1 MLPDQIKMT
10 KNYAKTLPV
19 LVFILILSWNVQAPT
34 WVKVQDYKQYLENG
48 DSMVVDFFL
57 KGLNR
62 VCINSTHPV
71 NISIWD
77 GDKQLFYKELVY
89 KYNNTFEISSGGGIK
104 VENVNE
110 GNYVHVSVEALLP
123 SFIKIPSDQTPVYIG
138 WINIGDY
145 KQYLGY
151 GNSVFVNLSPG
162 YDYRIY
168 IYSDHPV
175 NISIWDGDKQL
186 FYKELVYKY
195 NNTFEISSGGGI
207 KVESKP
213 LGIVSYPG
221 IYLHVAVYSEVNE
234 TPAISLNYL
243 PAPTPTI
250 TKTYPHPLIT
260 KITPNVTETLPERLT
275 PSVIPEQPGFEV
287 VLSIAVI
294 ISVVALRRL
303 RTK

>member
-1 MLPDQIKMT
+1 MT
-10 KNYAKTLPV
+10 PKIMQKTLPV
-19 LVFILILSWNVQAPT
+19 LVFILILSWNVQAST
-34 WVKVQDYKQYLENG
+34 WVKVQDYKQYLGNR
-48 DSMVVDFFL
+48 DSIAIDFFL
-57 KGLNR
+57 KDLNR

-89 KYNNTFEISSGGGIK
+89 KYNNTFEISSGGSIK

-123 SFIKIPSDQTPVYIG
+123 SFIKIPSDQTPVYTG

-145 KQYLGY
+145 KQYLGH
-151 GNSVFVNLSPG
+151 GDSVFVNLSLG
-162 YDYRIY
+162 YNYRIY
-168 IYSDHPV
+168 VYSDHPV

-207 KVESKP
+207 KVENKP
-213 LGIVSYPG
+213 PGIVSYPG
-221 IYLHVAVYSEVNE
+221 TYLHVVVYSEVNE
-234 TPAISLNYL
+234 TLPAISLNYL
-243 PAPTPTI
+243 PAPTPII
-250 TKTYPHPLIT
+250 TKTYPRPIIT

-275 PSVIPEQPGFEV
+275 PSAIPEQPGFEV

-303 RTK
+303 RTDS